1 MLAMTAR
8 IEDAAVAAAKRLGY
22 NKLKELQLKVIV
34 GLVEGRDVFA
44 VLPTGYGKSLCFG
57 CLPWT
62 YEALDDTLIAP
73 IVCVIT
79 PLVAIIKDQVIL

>member
-1 MLAMTAR
+1 MASITSTAAF
-8 IEDAAVAAAKRLGY
+8 AAGKHLGY
-22 NKLKELQLKVIV
+22 KLKELQVKVIV
-34 GLVEGRDVFA
+34 GGRDVFA

-62 YEALDDTLIAP
+62 YGYLESTLDAP

-79 PLVAIIKDQVIL
+79 PLVAIIEEQVS